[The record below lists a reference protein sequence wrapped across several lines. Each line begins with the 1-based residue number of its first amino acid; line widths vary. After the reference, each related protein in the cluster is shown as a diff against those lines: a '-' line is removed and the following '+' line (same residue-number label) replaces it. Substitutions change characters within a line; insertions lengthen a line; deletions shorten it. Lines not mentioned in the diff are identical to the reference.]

1 MNNKGFAVTGIIYG
15 IMLLFV
21 LVVTSFLT
29 IIVGRNRRVDAL
41 VDGVYDKVNY
51 YTEEIDLK
59 SSNTTQA
66 YITQRKGLYKIITD
80 SNQCIAYLPINI
92 ILISDK
98 IKSSTTTN
106 TKVYY
111 LNAAENA
118 VNVQAYNNYN
128 TLTCIN

>member
-51 YTEEIDLK
+51 YTETITLDDT
-59 SSNTTQA
+59 NA
-66 YITQRKGLYKIITD
+66 AFITQRKGLYKI
-80 SNQCIAYLPINI
+80 
-92 ILISDK
+92 
-98 IKSSTTTN
+98 
-106 TKVYY
+106 
-111 LNAAENA
+111 
-118 VNVQAYNNYN
+118 NYN
-128 TLTCIN
+128 GEYVNSVDTVEIVNSDDEQVIEYYKDAVEEIYKPYKNLKYYD